1 MADYEGA
8 RRCADMVDKNAD
20 IQEMIDRITDR
31 IRLGYRPERI
41 VLYGSYAYGTPHPG
55 SDIDLLVVKD
65 DPDIPIERRLK
76 VRRLL
81 RGIIREV
88 PVSPVVYSP
97 DEIDARLKQGDGFLR
112 EIFEKGEVLYER

>member
-1 MADYEGA
+1 
-8 RRCADMVDKNAD
+8 MVDKNAD

>member
-81 RGIIREV
+81 RDIIREV
-88 PVSPVVYSP
+88 CTPQM
-97 DEIDARLKQGDGFLR
+97 RLTLASSR
-112 EIFEKGEVLYER
+112 ETGS

>member
-1 MADYEGA
+1 MADA
-8 RRCADMVDKNAD
+8 SADT
-20 IQEMIDRITDR
+20 QTMIDRITER
-31 IRLGYRPERI
+31 IRLGYSPERI
-41 VLYGSYAYGTPHPG
+41 VLYGSYAYGTPHPD

-81 RGIIREV
+81 RDIIREV

-97 DEIDARLKQGDGFLR
+97 DEIDARLKRGDGFLK

>member
-1 MADYEGA
+1 
-8 RRCADMVDKNAD
+8 MVDKNAD
-20 IQEMIDRITDR
+20 IQEMMDRITDR

-81 RGIIREV
+81 RDIIREV